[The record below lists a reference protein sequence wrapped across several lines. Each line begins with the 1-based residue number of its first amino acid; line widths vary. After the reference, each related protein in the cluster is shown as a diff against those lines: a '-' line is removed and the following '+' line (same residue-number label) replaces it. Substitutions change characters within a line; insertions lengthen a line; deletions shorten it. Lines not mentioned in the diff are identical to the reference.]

1 MKGMT
6 RTSGMYMKAKMT
18 ESTWIF
24 FQSVLFNNFNLDVWM
39 TGMDAMTRVTT
50 ITMMT
55 RMIILV
61 G

>member
-1 MKGMT
+1 
-6 RTSGMYMKAKMT
+6 MYMKAKIA

-24 FQSVLFNNFNLDVWM
+24 FQSVLFNNVNLDVWM

-55 RMIILV
+55 RMITLV